1 MRRRAA
7 IPARLPGA
15 RRSLSSRERS
25 LLTLRSLQPAQLPRP
40 GGTRASASPSRSSAL
55 PRCQCEPS
63 GLRSSRRVRAL
74 LRCAGGG
81 RPAASVPPHH
91 PLSRGSSRALP
102 VRASHRLYGQGVIN
116 AGLCRG
122 CGSWRLCRSL
132 FAGSG
137 CFSPPL
143 LGRRLLSRSRPA
155 RFPSV
160 QVQRQQCFGC
170 IESLLSVKDFRFLFG
185 CLWPTE

>member
-15 RRSLSSRERS
+15 RRALSSRERS

-81 RPAASVPPHH
+81 RPAALS
-91 PLSRGSSRALP
+91 PLIIRCPEA
-102 VRASHRLYGQGVIN
+102 
-116 AGLCRG
+116 
-122 CGSWRLCRSL
+122 
-132 FAGSG
+132 
-137 CFSPPL
+137 
-143 LGRRLLSRSRPA
+143 RPA
-155 RFPSV
+155 RSRCVLPIASMGRVSLMRAFAGVAALGGSLGRCLLA
-160 QVQRQQCFGC
+160 QAAFH
-170 IESLLSVKDFRFLFG
+170 LLS
-185 CLWPTE
+185 